1 MIDREDLK
9 RRVKHEENEIEK
21 SSISLP
27 EETVFAAVKRANM
40 LLRNVR
46 SSRMMNTAFMFK
58 ASEIA
63 QNIQSSIKDLG
74 IRSYVPE
81 IDICKSKE
89 KTAKSLSDYIQACI
103 KAGQDIEKV
112 KKDAGMKLNAL
123 ANVVEEAINPDE
135 QKVKTHVNKII
146 SEMNR
151 KIFK

>member
-9 RRVKHEENEIEK
+9 RRVKHEETEIEK

-40 LLRNVR
+40 LLRNVS

-63 QNIQSSIKDLG
+63 QNIQSSIEDLG

-89 KTAKSLSDYIQACI
+89 KTAKSLSD
-103 KAGQDIEKV
+103 
-112 KKDAGMKLNAL
+112 
-123 ANVVEEAINPDE
+123 
-135 QKVKTHVNKII
+135 
-146 SEMNR
+146 
-151 KIFK
+151 